1 MYLTSL
7 LLGDDDVIF
16 ANEMY
21 CNLLPIVGK
30 LLLEENRMM
39 QIWVSNRAILF

>member
-1 MYLTSL
+1 

-21 CNLLPIVGK
+21 CKLLLVVGK
-30 LLLEENRMM
+30 LLLEENKMM